1 MSDQYDEQ
9 ALKYHRRHPAGKI
22 RVVPS
27 KPLTTQRDLA
37 LAYSPGVAAAC
48 NLIVD
53 DPNEASSVTARG
65 NLVAVITNGT
75 AVLGLGAIGALASK
89 PVMEGKGV
97 LFKKFADIDVF
108 DIEIDQL
115 DPDKFIDTVAS
126 LEPTFGGINLEDIR
140 APECFE
146 IEKRLKERMNIP
158 VFHDDQHGTA
168 IISGAAIIN
177 ALEIVGKKIDE
188 VRLVCSGAGAAAL
201 SCLELL
207 VNLGL
212 KRENILV
219 SDLEGVARAQEAENY
234 HERKAAFAADTDFTT
249 LAEAIVGADIFLGL
263 SAGGVLKPEMV
274 NTMAKDPVI
283 FALANPTPEISPK
296 EALAVRPDAI
306 LATGRSDYPNQVNN
320 VLCFPFLFRGALDV
334 GASEINEEMK
344 QACVYAIAEL
354 AKIEAT
360 SEVRDAYG
368 DEHLSFGRDYL
379 IPKPF
384 DPRLILKIAP
394 AVAKAAMDSGVASR
408 PIQDFNRYQEQ
419 LNRFVYRSGGIMKPV
434 FDTASH
440 TPQRVV
446 YAEGENL
453 RVLQAVQ
460 EVVTENLAKPILI
473 GRPEVIEMRIKRL
486 GLRIR
491 AEQDFAVI
499 NPESDP
505 RYSEYWHAYHDLMER
520 RGVSPEEARTLVRT
534 SNTVIAAMTLKL
546 GYADALLC
554 GTEGRFNDH
563 LRHLLGIIGRAP
575 GVSRCATVSTVML
588 EQGTFFICDTHVTP
602 NPTAEQLAE
611 ITTMCAEEV
620 QRFGMHPKAA
630 LLSYSNFGTSNHES
644 PTKMRKTRKLI
655 RELAPSLEV
664 EGEMHADSAL
674 SEEIRDTLFPNSLL
688 KGRANL
694 LVMPNLD
701 TANITYNMFRVLGDG
716 VTCGPI
722 MVGLN
727 ASAHVLTPSSS
738 VRGILNMTAVASAKA
753 RAYSMSE

>member
-1 MSDQYDEQ
+1 MADQYDAQ
-9 ALKYHRRHPAGKI
+9 ALEYHRSHPAGKI

-53 DPNEASSVTARG
+53 DPSEVSSVTARG

-75 AVLGLGAIGALASK
+75 AVLGLGPIGALASK

-108 DIEIDQL
+108 DIEIDEL
-115 DPDKFIDTVAS
+115 DPDRFIDIVAS
-126 LEPTFGGINLEDIR
+126 MEPTFGGINLEDIR

-146 IEKRLKERMNIP
+146 IEQRLKERMNIP

-168 IISGAAIIN
+168 IISAAAIIN
-177 ALEIVGKKIDE
+177 ALEITGKKIDE

-207 VNLGL
+207 VDLGL

-219 SDLEGVARAQEAENY
+219 NDIDGIARLGQADTY
-234 HERKAAFAADTDFTT
+234 SERKAAFAADTEFTT
-249 LAEAIVGADIFLGL
+249 LGEAIAGADMFLGL
-263 SAGGVLKPEMV
+263 SVGGVLKPEMV
-274 NTMAKDPVI
+274 ETMAPDPVI
-283 FALANPTPEISPK
+283 FALANPTPEISPE

-334 GASEINEEMK
+334 GASEINDEMK

-360 SEVRDAYG
+360 DEVRSAYG
-368 DEHLSFGRDYL
+368 DEQLSFGREYL

-384 DPRLILKIAP
+384 DPRLILKLAP
-394 AVAKAAMDSGVASR
+394 AVARAAMDTGVAAR
-408 PIQDFNRYQEQ
+408 PIEDFDAYQER
-419 LNRFVYRSGGIMKPV
+419 LKHFVYRSGGIMKPV
-434 FDTASH
+434 FDAASQ

-453 RVLQAVQ
+453 RVLQAIQ
-460 EVVTENLAKPILI
+460 EVVSEGLAEPILV
-473 GRPEVIEMRIKRL
+473 GRPEVIDMRIQRL

-491 AEQDFAVI
+491 PGQDFEII

-505 RYSEYWHAYHDLMER
+505 RYQEYWNTYHDLMER
-520 RGVSPEEARTLVRT
+520 KGVSPEEARTLVRT
-534 SNTVIAAMTLKL
+534 SNTVIAGLTLKL
-546 GYADALLC
+546 GYADAMLC
-554 GTEGRFNDH
+554 GVEGRFNSH

-575 GVSRCATVSTVML
+575 GVSRCATVSAVMQ
-588 EQGTFFICDTHVTP
+588 ERGAFFICDTHVTP

-630 LLSYSNFGTSNHES
+630 LLSYSNFGTSSHES
-644 PTKMRKTRKLI
+644 PTKMHKARTLI
-655 RELAPSLEV
+655 RERAPALEV

-674 SEEIRDTLFPNSLL
+674 SEEIRNTLFPNSML
-688 KGRANL
+688 KGSANL

-701 TANITYNMFRVLGDG
+701 AANIAYNMFRVLGDG
-716 VTCGPI
+716 ITCGPI

-727 ASAHVLTPSSS
+727 GSAHVLTPSSS

-753 RAYSMSE
+753 RAHAV

>member
-1 MSDQYDEQ
+1 MADKYDAQ

-53 DPNEASSVTARG
+53 DPTEVSSVTARG

-75 AVLGLGAIGALASK
+75 AVLGLGPIGALASK

-97 LFKKFADIDVF
+97 LFKKFVDIDVF
-108 DIEIDQL
+108 DIEVDEL
-115 DPDKFIDTVAS
+115 DPDKFIDIVAA

-146 IEKRLKERMNIP
+146 IERRLKKRMNIP

-168 IISGAAIIN
+168 IISAAAIIN
-177 ALEIVGKKIDE
+177 ALEIIDKKLEE

-207 VNLGL
+207 VSLGL
-212 KRENILV
+212 KHENILV
-219 SDLEGVARAQEAENY
+219 SDLEGVARVQEAENY
-234 HERKAAFAADTDFTT
+234 HARKAAFAADTDITD
-249 LAEAIVGADIFLGL
+249 LAVAIVGADIFLGL
-263 SAGGVLKPEMV
+263 SAGGVLKPKMV
-274 NTMAKDPVI
+274 KTMAKDPVI
-283 FALANPTPEISPK
+283 FALANPTPEISPD
-296 EALAVRPDAI
+296 EAIAVRPDAI

-334 GASEINEEMK
+334 GAAEINEEMK
-344 QACVYAIAEL
+344 KSCVYAIAEL
-354 AKIEAT
+354 VKIEAT
-360 SEVRDAYG
+360 DEVRSAYG
-368 DEHLSFGRDYL
+368 DEHLSFGREYL

-394 AVAKAAMDSGVASR
+394 AVAQAAMDTGVATR
-408 PIQDFNRYQEQ
+408 PIEDLLLYQEQ
-419 LNRFVYRSGGIMKPV
+419 LKRFVYRSGGIMKPV
-434 FDTASH
+434 FDAASQ

-453 RVLQAVQ
+453 RVLQAIQ
-460 EVVTENLAKPILI
+460 EVVSEGLAKPILV
-473 GRPEVIEMRIKRL
+473 GRPEVIEMRIQRL

-491 AEQDFAVI
+491 PEHDFEII

-505 RYSEYWHAYHDLMER
+505 RYAEYWNAYHDLMER
-520 RGVSPEEARTLVRT
+520 RGVSPEEARTLTRT
-534 SNTVIAAMTLKL
+534 SNTVIAALTLKL
-546 GYADALLC
+546 GYADAMLC
-554 GTEGRFNDH
+554 GVEGRFNSH

-575 GVSRCATVSTVML
+575 GVSRCATVSAVML
-588 EQGTFFICDTHVTP
+588 ERGTFFICDTHVTP

-611 ITTMCAEEV
+611 ITTMCADEV

-644 PTKMRKTRKLI
+644 PTKMRKARALI

-688 KGRANL
+688 QGRANL
-694 LVMPNLD
+694 LIMPNLD
-701 TANITYNMFRVLGDG
+701 AANIAYNMFRVLGDG
-716 VTCGPI
+716 ITCGPI
-722 MVGLN
+722 MVGLEG
-727 ASAHVLTPSSS
+727 SAHVLTPSSS

-753 RAYSMSE
+753 RADSEIG

>member
-1 MSDQYDEQ
+1 MPDQYDEQ

-37 LAYSPGVAAAC
+37 LAYSPGVASAC
-48 NLIVD
+48 NLIVN

-108 DIEIDQL
+108 DIEVDEM
-115 DPDKFIDTVAS
+115 DPDRFIDIVTS

-146 IEKRLKERMNIP
+146 IERRLKERMNIP

-168 IISGAAIIN
+168 IISAAAIIN
-177 ALEIVGKKIDE
+177 ALEIINKKIDE
-188 VRLVCSGAGAAAL
+188 IRLVCSGAGAAAL

-207 VNLGL
+207 VSLGL

-219 SDLEGVARAQEAENY
+219 YDLEGVARIQEAENY
-234 HERKAAFAADTDFTT
+234 HARKAAFAADTDITD
-249 LAEAIVGADIFLGL
+249 LAGAMVGADIFLGL
-263 SAGGVLKPEMV
+263 SAGGVLKPDMV
-274 NTMAKDPVI
+274 KTMAKDPVI
-283 FALANPTPEISPK
+283 FALANPTPEISPDD
-296 EALAVRPDAI
+296 AMAARPDAI

-320 VLCFPFLFRGALDV
+320 VLCFPFLFRGALDA

-360 SEVRDAYG
+360 DEVRSAYG
-368 DEHLSFGRDYL
+368 DEPLSFGREYL

-394 AVAKAAMDSGVASR
+394 AVAQAAMDTGVATR
-408 PIQDFNRYQEQ
+408 PIADFRAYQEQ
-419 LNRFVYRSGGIMKPV
+419 LKRFVYRSGGIMKPV
-434 FDTASH
+434 FDAASQD
-440 TPQRVV
+440 PQRVV

-453 RVLQAVQ
+453 RVLQAIQ
-460 EVVTENLAKPILI
+460 AVVSEGLAKPILV
-473 GRPEVIEMRIKRL
+473 GRPEVIHMRIQRL

-491 AEQDFAVI
+491 PEHDFEII

-505 RYSEYWHAYHDLMER
+505 RYAEYWNAYHGLMER
-520 RGVSPEEARTLVRT
+520 RGVSPHEARTMVRT
-534 SNTVIAAMTLKL
+534 NNTVIAAMTLKL
-546 GYADALLC
+546 GYADAMLC
-554 GTEGRFNDH
+554 GVEGRFNSH

-575 GVSRCATVSTVML
+575 GVSRCATVSAVML
-588 EQGTFFICDTHVTP
+588 ERGTFFICDTHVTP

-611 ITTMCAEEV
+611 ITTMCADEV

-630 LLSYSNFGTSNHES
+630 LLSYSNFGTSNFES
-644 PTKMRKTRKLI
+644 PTKMRKARELI
-655 RELAPSLEV
+655 RKISPSLEV

-674 SEEIRDTLFPNSLL
+674 SEEIRNTLFPNSMLQ
-688 KGRANL
+688 GRANL

-701 TANITYNMFRVLGDG
+701 AANIAYNMFRVLEDG
-716 VTCGPI
+716 ITCGPI
-722 MVGLN
+722 MVGMDE
-727 ASAHVLTPSSS
+727 SAHVLTPSSS

-753 RAYSMSE
+753 RAYSMDE